1 MPKNID
7 MHTILRWIYSS
18 MSIKVVVIVH
28 RDRYHLDTEIL
39 VFEKCKKIF
48 FKKKGGIKL
57 SKCIMNLL
65 SILGLFI
72 VKILFSTNEHK
83 FR

>member
-48 FKKKGGIKL
+48 FKK
-57 SKCIMNLL
+57 C
-65 SILGLFI
+65 
-72 VKILFSTNEHK
+72 H
-83 FR
+83 